1 MPPQIGRVISK
12 HVYDG
17 KLHSNPLHPVKDK
30 VAACYFLDA
39 IGGKEMQ
46 MESKSFRVSNL
57 SITSESLNSIFSE

>member
-17 KLHSNPLHPVKDK
+17 KLSSNPLHPVKDE
-30 VAACYFLDA
+30 VVACYFLDA

-57 SITSESLNSIFSE
+57 PILSENLH